1 MIIDFIDIHKIFLFL
16 GTLEGELVKKVF
28 ELILFLLITYM
39 VISEYSRDQR
49 RDLKYLIAGFSALSF
64 EKIVSTIVLAGVL
77 FGKLGATTYNS
88 YFPVIDH
95 LLETLALVLMV
106 NAFLFPI
113 IIKKIKSAKKVKLN
127 LQEFELHSFCADNPS
142 ISLAKQ
148 KGIKIINNIPKDAKI
163 KVDPDKFKQV
173 LINILSNAVKY
184 TDKDGKITISIN
196 SINNFWEIII
206 SDTGVGISKKEL
218 EKIFDKFYQV
228 EHHITRKEGGS
239 GLGLTIAYE
248 IIKLHK
254 GVTR

>member
-113 IIKKIKSAKKVKLN
+113 IIKKIKSAKKVILSQLTIIGSLYLIFQTALLTEILYIKIPN
-127 LQEFELHSFCADNPS
+127 ADFTNHFAGL
-142 ISLAKQ
+142 IFTL
-148 KGIKIINNIPKDAKI
+148 IKIILLLYA
-163 KVDPDKFKQV
+163 VYF
-173 LINILSNAVKY
+173 LSTRTDIRYKY
-184 TDKDGKITISIN
+184 RYSVIIAFLVYLVTPLWSL
-196 SINNFWEIII
+196 II
-206 SDTGVGISKKEL
+206 S
-218 EKIFDKFYQV
+218 
-228 EHHITRKEGGS
+228 
-239 GLGLTIAYE
+239 
-248 IIKLHK
+248 
-254 GVTR
+254 